1 MAAIAKTFVATGC
14 SSGLGFELVKQ
25 LLAQSQPYKFILG
38 ARDTKSVSASFAALD
53 YDTNK
58 HELSVFPLELSDLK
72 GVRTF
77 ASQTLENLGRG
88 KLDCLLLN
96 AGMVKSAEEPETWGS
111 TWSEQYIVNHL
122 CEDHEFSDCE
132 NIEKCWLNIDSPAL
146 SHPLTPGKVGRVQG
160 SDCLRFFRRYSTSQ
174 GYQYTNPLLFC

>member
-1 MAAIAKTFVATGC
+1 MLVAQSNQSSTHSTSSLINHPQNSKSWYQTMAAIAKTFVATGC

-38 ARDTKSVSASFAALD
+38 ARDTKSVSASFAALN

-77 ASQTLENLGRG
+77 ASQTLGNLGRG

-96 AGMVKSAEEPETWGS
+96 AGMVKSAEEPEAWGS
-111 TWSEQYIVNHL
+111 RWSEQYIVNHL

-132 NIEKCWLNIDSPAL
+132 NIEKC
-146 SHPLTPGKVGRVQG
+146 
-160 SDCLRFFRRYSTSQ
+160 
-174 GYQYTNPLLFC
+174 